1 MKKKV
6 LYMVSSGL
14 IATGAMWNVCM
25 SGPAMTAVAAESAE
39 EIVIEGAFSADGV
52 VADDGGSSADAGAG
66 DILDADGTDVTDA
79 GENNTTANTVSDE
92 HSSVNLS
99 IHDQSVTVMQEEIN
113 PVNVDEF
120 IFPVVSG
127 DMYVIRFS
135 AEKEK
140 AYSLYLSEEIKD
152 EDLFFLYYDAANKV
166 AKDPVGE
173 GEFTEASDGTFRIRT
188 EKDTVYMIVV
198 EHAERYPDLG
208 VSVVADETDQ
218 ALPEESETV
227 IEQTIPIK
235 TEAGTEQMIPAEAE
249 TGTEQTLPVET
260 GAETELPLSEENET
274 ESEPEPEQ
282 DLPEE
287 SESETELTIPEENEI
302 ESEPEQDL
310 PEESESET
318 ELTIPEETETESDT
332 EQSLPEETETEQTVP
347 SGTEDETSLVSL
359 ESISLVLD
367 EGLEEVPSSMLFCL
381 EDQNVAKAMLHYSD
395 GSEQLLTEGSDDYGN
410 TVQMAYE
417 DSASEDGSVSRTY
430 TVKVSDAAGAE
441 LEDTETVVFGP
452 DGGSDIDG
460 IKAQEKTKVG
470 CSGKVNWLLIRT
482 VPEVTGKY
490 SMQSFGRKVEELY
503 YLADGTSDVQKADSS
518 FELEKGVTYTFLLK
532 LE

>member
-14 IATGAMWNVCM
+14 IVTGAMWNVCM
-25 SGPAMTAVAAESAE
+25 SGPAMTASAAESAE
-39 EIVIEGAFSADGV
+39 EIVIEGAFSADGAV
-52 VADDGGSSADAGAG
+52 SDDDVSSADAGAG

-79 GENNTTANTVSDE
+79 GWNNGAANSVSDE
-92 HSSVNLS
+92 NSSVELY
-99 IHDQSVTVMQEEIN
+99 IHDKSVAVMQEEIN
-113 PVNVDEF
+113 PVDVDEF
-120 IFPVVSG
+120 IFPEVSG

-152 EDLFFLYYDAANKV
+152 EDLFFLYYDGANKS
-166 AKDPVGE
+166 AKTPVGE
-173 GEFTEASDGTFRIRT
+173 GEFTEATDGTFRIRA

-198 EHAERYPDLG
+198 DHAERYQDLG

-218 ALPEESETV
+218 ALSEE
-227 IEQTIPIK
+227 P
-235 TEAGTEQMIPAEAE
+235 E
-249 TGTEQTLPVET
+249 TGTEQSFPEET
-260 GAETELPLSEENET
+260 EAETELP
-274 ESEPEPEQ
+274 
-282 DLPEE
+282 
-287 SESETELTIPEENEI
+287 
-302 ESEPEQDL
+302 
-310 PEESESET
+310 
-318 ELTIPEETETESDT
+318 IPEETETESNTEQNLTEESEVETEQTLPGETGTESNT
-332 EQSLPEETETEQTVP
+332 EQSLPEETEQTVP
-347 SGTEDETSLVSL
+347 SDTEDETSPVSL
-359 ESISLVLD
+359 ESVSLVLD
-367 EGLEEVPSSMLFCL
+367 EGLEEVPSFMLFCL

-395 GSEQLLTEGSDDYGN
+395 GSAQLLEEGSDEYGN
-410 TVQMAYE
+410 TVQITYE
-417 DSASEDGSVSRTY
+417 DSAAEDGSVSRTY
-430 TVKVSDAAGAE
+430 TVKATDAAGAE
-441 LEDTETVVFGP
+441 LEETETVVFGP

-470 CSGKVNWLLIRT
+470 CSGKLNWLLIRT
-482 VPEVTGKY
+482 VPEVTGRY